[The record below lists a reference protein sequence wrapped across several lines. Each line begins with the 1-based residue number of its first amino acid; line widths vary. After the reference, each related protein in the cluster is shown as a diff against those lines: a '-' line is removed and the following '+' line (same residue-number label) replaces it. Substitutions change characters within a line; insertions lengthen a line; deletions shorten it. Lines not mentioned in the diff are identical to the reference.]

1 MVVVAAVL
9 VVRMTG
15 DHAHEVTLRQAAAH
29 SGAGSGGTAAN
40 GRPAPGV
47 YAYAAG
53 GTERLS
59 LPPLSQSEGPTV
71 PGTVS
76 LVGADCWV
84 LRLDYSTHHWQT
96 WRYCQHGADLWEMGG
111 TTWQLWS
118 VGPFDVTNVSRFTC
132 APGAE
137 SLPAHGTVGST
148 WQSRCTGTNSSIAG
162 TTVTAGPYRLAGTGV
177 LVIGGTRVPAVHFH
191 RSRTDS
197 GGQRGTEEAEV
208 WLDARTG
215 LPLRL
220 DQHLRVVTSTTF
232 GTSTYTQDGIL
243 RLTSMTPIPPGR

>member
-1 MVVVAAVL
+1 MARSARRGSRAA
-9 VVRMTG
+9 
-15 DHAHEVTLRQAAAH
+15 
-29 SGAGSGGTAAN
+29 
-40 GRPAPGV
+40 PAP
-47 YAYAAG
+47 
-53 GTERLS
+53 TR
-59 LPPLSQSEGPTV
+59 
-71 PGTVS
+71 
-76 LVGADCWV
+76 
-84 LRLDYSTHHWQT
+84 
-96 WRYCQHGADLWEMGG
+96 
-111 TTWQLWS
+111 
-118 VGPFDVTNVSRFTC
+118 
-132 APGAE
+132 
-137 SLPAHGTVGST
+137 
-148 WQSRCTGTNSSIAG
+148 SIAG